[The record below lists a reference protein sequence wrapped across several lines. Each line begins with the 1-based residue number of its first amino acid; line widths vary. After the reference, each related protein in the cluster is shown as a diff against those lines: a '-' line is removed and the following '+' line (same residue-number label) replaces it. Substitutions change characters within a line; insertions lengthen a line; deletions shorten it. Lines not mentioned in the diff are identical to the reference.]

1 MNKILKNISWLLF
14 DKIFILI
21 LQFFIGVKVAN
32 YYGSESFGIYNYAVT
47 IVTFSNIFFELFNNR
62 VIKKYFTNNK
72 FNFIV
77 FNVNFFRN
85 ILAVFLF
92 IITIILGKYTVTDK
106 LFYYTLL
113 LLCLDNIL
121 LVSTSGIENYFEYKL
136 NSKNIVLINNFVKLI
151 SYLGQYIG
159 ISLNYSIIVV
169 PITRCFGSIIRIIV
183 LKYFYKKTYL
193 KEQKIKEKIDI
204 NLIKNIIKDSF
215 YLWITY
221 IAFIIYTQID
231 KVMLGKLLGTKEV
244 GIYSIAI
251 QLTQF
256 LGILILP
263 IQTSLFPKML
273 ELYKDSKEE
282 EYRKFY
288 QLSNTGITQL
298 YIFGYIISVLF
309 VKILFLRIF
318 SLEYVKAINIY
329 IILAISIIFKANGAL
344 QTGHMTIKNITK
356 KSFYKTFLGLG
367 INIIFN
373 GFLIK
378 KYGMNGAA
386 IATVISQMSALFIV
400 DFFIKEYREQAFIQL
415 KSFNILYLF
424 KILKKEN
431 FGGKNV

>member
-1 MNKILKNISWLLF
+1 MNKILKNIYWLLF
-14 DKIFILI
+14 DKVFILI

-85 ILAVFLF
+85 ILAIFLF
-92 IITIILGKYTVTDK
+92 IITMILGKYTVTDK

-159 ISLNYSIIVV
+159 IILNFSIIVV
-169 PITRCFGSIIRIIV
+169 PITRCFGSVIRIIV
-183 LKYFYKKTYL
+183 LNYFYKKTYL
-193 KEQKIKEKIDI
+193 NKEKIREKVDVS
-204 NLIKNIIKDSF
+204 LIKNIIKDSF

-221 IAFIIYTQID
+221 VAFIIYTQID
-231 KVMLGKLLGTKEV
+231 KVMLGKILGVKEV
-244 GIYSIAI
+244 GVYSIAI

-256 LGILILP
+256 LGILIFP

-273 ELYKDSKEE
+273 ELYKNSNEE

-288 QLSNTGITQL
+288 LLSNSMITQL
-298 YIFGYIISVLF
+298 YIFGYFISILC
-309 VKILFLRIF
+309 VKFLFLKIF
-318 SLEYVKAINIY
+318 SIEYIEAIEIYNILG
-329 IILAISIIFKANGAL
+329 IVVVFKANGAL

-356 KSFYKTFLGLG
+356 KSIYKTFLGLI
-367 INIIFN
+367 INIILN
-373 GFLIK
+373 SFLIR
-378 KYGMNGAA
+378 KYGMIGAA
-386 IATVISQMSALFIV
+386 TATLISQMTALFIV
-400 DFFIKEYREQAFIQL
+400 DFFIREYKEQAFIQL
-415 KSFNILYLF
+415 KSFNIIYLI
-424 KILKKEN
+424 KNLKKCVK
-431 FGGKNV
+431 FKR